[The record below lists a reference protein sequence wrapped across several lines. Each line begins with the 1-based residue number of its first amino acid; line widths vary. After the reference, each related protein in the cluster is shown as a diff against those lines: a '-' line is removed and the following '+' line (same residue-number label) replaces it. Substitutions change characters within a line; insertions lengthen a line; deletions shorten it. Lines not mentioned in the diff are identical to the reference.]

1 MFLQSRTISA
11 MIFSMEVTKEE
22 SRQAIEPQFLS
33 QAQASGVT
41 LHIGQMNK
49 TEHEGTI
56 RDIGRYEINLE
67 ENGKIITILKQEMA
81 YLTAPHPVLNVP
93 EPQQTSGPVDE
104 APSAPAPGKPNI
116 QQEFLDK
123 AIKENQ
129 LLTLYLINGQRIRAH
144 IEAYDNFTILL
155 KLAGKVGI
163 KTGNGITIDMRLTKQ
178 DVADMVGTTVE
189 TSIRTFTKFKKAGL
203 LADKDGKIVIL
214 DKDGLEGFSS

>member
-1 MFLQSRTISA
+1 
-11 MIFSMEVTKEE
+11 MEITKEE

-33 QAQASGVT
+33 QAQASGIK

-67 ENGKIITILKQEMA
+67 ENGRIVTILKQEMS
-81 YLTAPHPVLNVP
+81 YLTAPHPVIIIP
-93 EPQQTSGPVDE
+93 EPQQPSGPSASSLVE
-104 APSAPAPGKPNI
+104 PSSGKPNI

-144 IEAYDNFTILL
+144 IEAYDSFTILL
-155 KLAGKVGI
+155 KEDDKQHLYYKHS
-163 KTGNGITIDMRLTKQ
+163 ITTINR
-178 DVADMVGTTVE
+178 
-189 TSIRTFTKFKKAGL
+189 
-203 LADKDGKIVIL
+203 
-214 DKDGLEGFSS
+214 